1 MRNDLRDELLLLLSI
16 LVVMAASGVGAY
28 LYAHSLY

>member
-16 LVVMAASGVGAY
+16 LVVTVASGVGAY